1 MVEPHYPSRG
11 ADTDLTVGHDTAV
24 SLRTVLLQSPL
35 SRGLVLLVPATER
48 VPAPCR
54 RTTSR
59 LPSLEQRADGARW
72 RPVSAQELPTAYPG
86 GAVVSVRQV
95 AVRAQL
101 CYLGH
106 VQSKNQSPVREAE
119 MHQTRKGDDWR
130 FGMKLQNGVEVARGL
145 AHSPSATAAN
155 HADVTEAHRFMRGDK
170 RER

>member
-1 MVEPHYPSRG
+1 M
-11 ADTDLTVGHDTAV
+11 
-24 SLRTVLLQSPL
+24 
-35 SRGLVLLVPATER
+35 
-48 VPAPCR
+48 
-54 RTTSR
+54 
-59 LPSLEQRADGARW
+59 
-72 RPVSAQELPTAYPG
+72 
-86 GAVVSVRQV
+86 
-95 AVRAQL
+95 RAQL